1 MIVECNFSGPG
12 RLYHITRF
20 IFTNFHAYFRIGK
33 VGIKKC
39 LTGLENIGE
48 NI

>member
-1 MIVECNFSGPG
+1 MIVECNFCGPG

-20 IFTNFHAYFRIGK
+20 IFTNLHAYLRIGK
-33 VGIKKC
+33 VRIKC

-48 NI
+48 NM